1 MQARWG
7 WAVGAAVVAGVV
19 AVGVVAAID
28 DGPKPADAQET
39 TTTAAP
45 SGGTRRIDRWFG
57 TAAHRDRHG
66 RRNGVGHA

>member
-1 MQARWG
+1 MQARWV

-45 SGGTRRIDRWFG
+45 IRRQRRIDGRLG